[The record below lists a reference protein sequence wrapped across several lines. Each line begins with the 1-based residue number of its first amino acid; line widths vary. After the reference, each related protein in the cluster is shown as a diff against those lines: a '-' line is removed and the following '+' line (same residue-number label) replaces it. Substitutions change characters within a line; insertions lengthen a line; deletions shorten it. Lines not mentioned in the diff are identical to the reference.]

1 MEFRWGLDL
10 RSWSSL
16 SVSMF
21 QSLDFTSLISVEREC
36 MAAEV
41 FALLYTLLIVN
52 HIFWERKLIW
62 KLAGVVHRQ
71 NFEGEVVT
79 WRSVLFS
86 VRRPEPSLLCLCWSF
101 HLSRYDAVSFLLSF
115 SRSLFPVSVSLKY
128 TNTHRNPYKHTHTLF
143 CLPPD
148 NRRSFIPPLDPGDP
162 WDLNTEQELKNWEAG
177 HAFANSDCRCIYTQ
191 QLQRKKHTLNSRV
204 TEMILLQVELEAYVS
219 SDDTN

>member
-1 MEFRWGLDL
+1 M

-79 WRSVLFS
+79 
-86 VRRPEPSLLCLCWSF
+86 
-101 HLSRYDAVSFLLSF
+101 
-115 SRSLFPVSVSLKY
+115 
-128 TNTHRNPYKHTHTLF
+128 
-143 CLPPD
+143 
-148 NRRSFIPPLDPGDP
+148 
-162 WDLNTEQELKNWEAG
+162 
-177 HAFANSDCRCIYTQ
+177 
-191 QLQRKKHTLNSRV
+191 
-204 TEMILLQVELEAYVS
+204 
-219 SDDTN
+219 